1 MNLLVSD
8 NVKVIK
14 DNAVHFKKKKS
25 PNEIADVF
33 WLSMK
38 FLKIMSELVV
48 QDYKTIVNE
57 LSFIQSVN
65 VLIWIV
71 SVIQVTRNTSYRH
84 RM

>member
-1 MNLLVSD
+1 
-8 NVKVIK
+8 
-14 DNAVHFKKKKS
+14 
-25 PNEIADVF
+25 
-33 WLSMK
+33 
-38 FLKIMSELVV
+38 MSELVV

-57 LSFIQSVN
+57 FSFIQSVN